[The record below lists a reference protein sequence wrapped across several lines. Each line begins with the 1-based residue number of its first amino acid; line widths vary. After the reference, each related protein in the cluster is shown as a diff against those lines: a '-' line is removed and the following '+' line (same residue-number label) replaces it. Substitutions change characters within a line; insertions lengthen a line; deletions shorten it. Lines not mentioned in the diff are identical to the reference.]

1 MIITKDTKITAENL
15 NAWISAFQHQEDQQP
30 RLIKLGKYYDGTS
43 DIIKQGAAS
52 GRPNYSIH
60 VNLATFIT
68 NVQTGYFMGKPV
80 DYDFKEEEKKQENP
94 LKQPLMQIDSNNF
107 AEEENYSLASD
118 MSCYGVAY
126 EVVMIDGD
134 DSNKTDI
141 MQRLRFS
148 KLDAENTF
156 FVVDDSILQ
165 HPVCA
170 IYMYSVKNKNK
181 VEEWRG
187 YVYTA
192 EEIIEF
198 SMQGSQAVIGDRYD
212 HQFGEIPV
220 IEYKNNCDRK
230 GDYEAVTEQLDAL
243 SLTISNETDDL
254 QSIANAI
261 LGIYGATGTDDEV
274 INKINQ
280 SKVAKLPVG
289 SKMEFI
295 VKNVNIDAVK
305 HQIDQNLS
313 LIYQITQTP
322 DLTDDSFGGTQTG
335 VAMRYKLWGIEQ
347 CRITKERYFRRS
359 LFQRLRLI
367 FNILSLSQGKSIYDI
382 SQNIDFI
389 FYKNLPEDDADV
401 IDLVSRLQGIVSTR
415 TLLKQIPF
423 IEDVDAELK
432 EVDAENQKKSEQEA
446 EAFASYKDE
455 E

>member
-1 MIITKDTKITAENL
+1 MIITKDTEINQDNL
-15 NAWISAFQHQEDQQP
+15 NAWISAFRTQPDQQP
-30 RLIKLGKYYDGTS
+30 RLVKLGKYYDGVS
-43 DIIKQGAAS
+43 EIKKQGATA

-80 DYDFKEEEKKQENP
+80 DYDFKDEDKEEKNP
-94 LKQPLMQIDSNNF
+94 LKDTLLKIDSNNF

-126 EVVMIDGD
+126 EVVMIDD
-134 DSNKTDI
+134 DKSKKDI
-141 MQRLRFS
+141 MERLRFS

-165 HPVCA
+165 HPICA
-170 IYMYSVKNKNK
+170 VYMYAVKNKNK

-187 YVYTA
+187 YVYTD
-192 EEIIEF
+192 EKIIEF
-198 SMQGSQAVIGDRYD
+198 SMQGTVAVIGKKYD

-261 LGIYGATGTDDEV
+261 LGIYGATGTDDKV
-274 INKINQ
+274 IDKINA

-322 DLTDDSFGGTQTG
+322 DLTDDNFGGTQTG

-367 FNILSLSQGKSIYDI
+367 FNILSLSSGGSIYDI
-382 SQNIDFI
+382 SQDIDFI
-389 FYKNLPEDDADV
+389 FYKNLPDNEADIV
-401 IDLVSRLQGIVSTR
+401 DLVSRLHGIVSTR

-423 IEDVDAELK
+423 VEDVDAELNDI
-432 EVDAENQKKSEQEA
+432 EAESQKKAEQEA

>member
-1 MIITKDTKITAENL
+1 MIITKDTEITVDNL
-15 NAWISAFQHQEDQQP
+15 NAWISAFRSQPDQQP
-30 RLIKLGKYYDGTS
+30 RLIKLGKYYDGIA
-43 DIIKQGAAS
+43 DIRKQGATA

-68 NVQTGYFMGKPV
+68 NVQTGYFMGKPI
-80 DYDFKEEEKKQENP
+80 DYDFKDEEKEQKNP
-94 LKQPLMQIDSNNF
+94 IKDTLLQIDSNNF

-134 DSNKTDI
+134 NENNSDMLN
-141 MQRLRFS
+141 RLRFA

-165 HPVCA
+165 NPVCA
-170 IYMYSVKNKNK
+170 VYMYAVKNINN

-187 YVYTA
+187 YVYTD

-198 SMQGSQAVIGDRYD
+198 DMLGTQAVIGDRYP

-230 GDYEAVTEQLDAL
+230 GDYEAVTDQLDAL

-261 LGIYGATGTDDEV
+261 LGIYGATGTSDEV
-274 INKINQ
+274 IKKINE

-289 SKMEFI
+289 SQMEFV
-295 VKNVNIDAVK
+295 VKNINIDAVK

-322 DLTDDSFGGTQTG
+322 DLTDENFGGTQTG
-335 VAMRYKLWGIEQ
+335 VAMKYKLWGIEQ

-367 FNILSLSQGKSIYDI
+367 FNILSLSTGGSIYDI

-389 FYKNLPEDDADV
+389 FYKNLPEDEKDMA
-401 IDLVSRLQGIVSTR
+401 DLVSRLQGIVSTR

-423 IEDVDAELK
+423 VEDVDEELK
-432 EVDAENQKKSEQEA
+432 EIDTESTKKAEQEA
-446 EAFASYKDE
+446 AAFASYKDE

>member
-1 MIITKDTKITAENL
+1 MIITKDTNITQENL
-15 NAWISAFQHQEDQQP
+15 NDWISAFRTQPDQQP
-30 RLIKLGKYYDGTS
+30 RLIKLGKYYDGAS
-43 DIIKQGAAS
+43 EIEKQGAAS

-80 DYDFKEEEKKQENP
+80 DYDFKDEDKEQKNP
-94 LKQPLMQIDSNNF
+94 LKDTLLQIDSNNF

-134 DSNKTDI
+134 NENQSDI
-141 MQRLRFS
+141 MKRLRFS

-170 IYMYSVKNKNK
+170 VYMYYVKNKNNI
-181 VEEWRG
+181 EEWRG
-187 YVYTA
+187 YVYTDS
-192 EEIIEF
+192 EIIEF
-198 SMQGSQAVIGDRYD
+198 EMLGTQAVIGQRYE

-261 LGIYGATGTDDEV
+261 LGIYGATGTDDKV
-274 INKINQ
+274 IEKINT

-322 DLTDDSFGGTQTG
+322 DLTDDNFGGTQTG
-335 VAMRYKLWGIEQ
+335 VAMKYKLWGIEQ

-367 FNILSLSQGKSIYDI
+367 FNILSLSQGKTIYDI
-382 SQNIDFI
+382 SQDIDFI
-389 FYKNLPEDDADV
+389 FYKNLPDNEADIV
-401 IDLVSRLQGIVSTR
+401 DLVSRLHGIVSTR

-423 IEDVDAELK
+423 VEDVDAELQDIDD
-432 EVDAENQKKSEQEA
+432 ESQKKAEQEA
-446 EAFASYKDE
+446 AAFASYKDE

>member
-15 NAWISAFQHQEDQQP
+15 NAWISAFKHQEDQQP
-30 RLIKLGKYYDGTS
+30 RLIKLGKYYDG
-43 DIIKQGAAS
+43 INEIKKQGATD

-60 VNLATFIT
+60 VNLASFIT

-80 DYDFKEEEKKQENP
+80 DYDFKEKEKGQENP
-94 LKQPLMQIDSNNF
+94 LKKTLLQIDSNNF
-107 AEEENYSLASD
+107 AEEKNYSLASD

-134 DSNKTDI
+134 NENKADI
-141 MQRLRFS
+141 LNRIKFA

-156 FVVDDSILQ
+156 LVVDDSILQ
-165 HPVCA
+165 NPVCA
-170 IYMYSVKNKNK
+170 VYMYAVKNINN

-187 YVYTA
+187 YIYTA
-192 EEIIEF
+192 DEIIEF
-198 SMQGSQAVIGDRYD
+198 NMLGNQAVIGESYQ

-230 GDYEAVTEQLDAL
+230 GDYEAVTDQLDAL

-261 LGIYGATGTDDEV
+261 LGIYGATGTGDEV
-274 INKINQ
+274 IKKINET
-280 SKVAKLPVG
+280 KVAKLPVG
-289 SKMEFI
+289 SNMEFV
-295 VKNVNIDAVK
+295 VKNINIDAVK

-322 DLTDDSFGGTQTG
+322 DLTDENFGGTQTG
-335 VAMRYKLWGIEQ
+335 VAMKYKLWGIEQ

-367 FNILSLSQGKSIYDI
+367 FNILSLSSGSIYDI

-389 FYKNLPEDDADV
+389 FYKNLPENDDEIVDF
-401 IDLVSRLQGIVSTR
+401 VSRLQSIVSTR

-423 IEDVDAELK
+423 VDDVDAEMEELK
-432 EVDAENQKKSEQEA
+432 KENQENAEREA
-446 EAFASYKDE
+446 EAFASYKE

>member
-1 MIITKDTKITAENL
+1 MIITKDKEITPENL
-15 NAWISAFQHQEDQQP
+15 NMWINAFQHQEDQQP
-30 RLIKLGKYYDGTS
+30 RLKKLGEYYDGKTK
-43 DIIKQGAAS
+43 IEKQGAAS

-60 VNLATFIT
+60 INLATFIT

-80 DYDFKEEEKKQENP
+80 DYDWKEEDKNQENP
-94 LKQPLMQIDSNNF
+94 LKQPLLQIDSNNF
-107 AEEENYSLASD
+107 AEEENYSIASD

-134 DSNKTDI
+134 EKDKSDI
-141 MQRLRFS
+141 IKRLRFS

-170 IYMYSVKNKNK
+170 IYMYSVKNQNK

-187 YVYTA
+187 YVYTD

-198 SMQGSQAVIGDRYD
+198 SMQGTVAVIGERYT
-212 HQFGEIPV
+212 HQFREIPV

-274 INKINQ
+274 INKINK

-322 DLTDDSFGGTQTG
+322 DLTDENFGGTQTG

-423 IEDVDAELK
+423 IDDVEAELK
-432 EVDAENQKKSEQEA
+432 EVEAENQKNAEREA
-446 EAFASYKDE
+446 EAFSNYNNE

>member
-1 MIITKDTKITAENL
+1 MIITKDTNITAENL
-15 NAWISAFQHQEDQQP
+15 NAWISAFKNQEDQQP
-30 RLIKLGKYYDGTS
+30 RLIKLGQYYDG
-43 DIIKQGAAS
+43 IKEIKKQGATD

-80 DYDFKEEEKKQENP
+80 DYDFKEEEKGQENQ
-94 LKQPLMQIDSNNF
+94 LKKTLLQIDSNNF

-134 DSNKTDI
+134 NEKKSDI
-141 MQRLRFS
+141 LNRLRFA

-165 HPVCA
+165 NPVCA
-170 IYMYSVKNKNK
+170 VYMYSVKNINNI
-181 VEEWRG
+181 EEWRG

-192 EEIIEF
+192 DEIIEF
-198 SMQGSQAVIGDRYD
+198 AMLGTQAVIGESYP

-230 GDYEAVTEQLDAL
+230 GDYEAVTDQLDAL

-261 LGIYGATGTDDEV
+261 LGIYGATGTSDEV
-274 INKINQ
+274 IQKINET
-280 SKVAKLPVG
+280 KVAKLPVG
-289 SKMEFI
+289 SNMEFV
-295 VKNVNIDAVK
+295 VKNINIDAVK

-322 DLTDDSFGGTQTG
+322 DLTDDNFGGTQTG
-335 VAMRYKLWGIEQ
+335 VAMKYKLWGIEQ

-367 FNILSLSQGKSIYDI
+367 FNILSLSSGSIYDI

-389 FYKNLPEDDADV
+389 FYKNLPENDADIV
-401 IDLVSRLQGIVSTR
+401 DLVSRLQSIVSTR

-423 IEDVDAELK
+423 VDDVDAEMEELK
-432 EVDAENQKKSEQEA
+432 KENQENAEREA
-446 EAFASYKDE
+446 EAFANYKDE